1 MTVNVKTSNSIKVSR
16 GDQVYYLIVNV
27 LLFAFTL
34 IVLLP
39 LLNVLASSFSSPQ
52 AVNFGR
58 VFFWPVDFS
67 VRGYKAVFEYKG
79 IWTSYYN
86 TFYYT
91 IVGTTVNVVMTMIC
105 AYPLARKT
113 LPGRGFVTALFMFT
127 MLFSGG
133 TIPNYLL
140 LRQLNMINTRSA
152 MIIPGALSVY
162 NMIIARTFI
171 ANIPADLEEA
181 AKIDGCTDF
190 QYFMKMVLPLSR
202 TVMAVLALY
211 YAVGHW
217 NDYFTGFLYLTDNDK
232 MPLQITLRAILIN
245 NTFSAEAAGANMEEL
260 LDNTALQDLLKYAL
274 IVVSS
279 APILILYPFVKK
291 HFMKGVMIGALKG

>member
-1 MTVNVKTSNSIKVSR
+1 M
-16 GDQVYYLIVNV
+16 
-27 LLFAFTL
+27 
-34 IVLLP
+34 LLP

-91 IVGTTVNVVMTMIC
+91 IVGTTVNVIMTMIC

-113 LPGRGFVTALFMFT
+113 LPGRGIVTALFMFT
-127 MLFSGG
+127 MLFGGG

-245 NTFSAEAAGANMEEL
+245 NTFSAESAGANMEEL